1 MFINFFVEKKFFSNT
16 SKNMTEHLHSIKNSI
31 KWKHELH
38 YDPELSKCNFLWSR
52 NQPVGQLFKQGW
64 HKLHQQHSLNETHL
78 VAVSGF
84 IH

>member
-38 YDPELSKCNFLWSR
+38 YDPELSKCIFLWSR
-52 NQPVGQLFKQGW
+52 NQHLLDNYLNRDGIHYTSNTPSV
-64 HKLHQQHSLNETHL
+64 KLTLSR
-78 VAVSGF
+78 
-84 IH
+84 